1 MADNVTI
8 TAGSG
13 TTVHAD
19 EYTHGT
25 LGSGKTQ
32 LVKLTDG
39 TLDSDTAIGVPDIGA
54 KANAIRVCPADDVTD
69 GTYIGDIKFGEGLP
83 ANSGVDIGDVDVTSI
98 IPGVGATNLGKAE
111 DAAHSSGDVGVAAL
125 TVRQDAAAALGG
137 TDADY
142 QPLITDAN
150 GRLHVLDANSA
161 AIAASLAIVDDWD
174 VVSGSAAATDG
185 PQIMALYDSTKPTA
199 VDDGD
204 AVQIL
209 ADGYG
214 RLLQGVEPE
223 WFNSV
228 YDSSDATAE
237 GETVKAA
244 TASKKIYITS
254 YVISSDIEGWIKL
267 QDEDSNALTGK
278 FWLKAGGGVSWTAGP
293 GCPLVLNVANKALEV
308 IAEAAG
314 DVSVTVTGY
323 LAP

>member
-1 MADNVTI
+1 MADNVAI

-32 LVKLTDG
+32 LVKLVDG
-39 TLDSDTAIGVPDIGA
+39 TLDSDTAITVDVGA
-54 KANAIRVCPADDVTD
+54 KANALRVAPANDITD

-83 ANSGVDIGDVDVTSI
+83 SNDGVDIGDVTVNNAGGLEVVQDTASDLNVTEAS
-98 IPGVGATNLGKAE
+98 
-111 DAAHSSGDVGVAAL
+111 AADAL
-125 TVRQDAAAALGG
+125 TALQ
-137 TDADY
+137 T
-142 QPLITDAN
+142 I
-150 GRLHVLDANSA
+150 
-161 AIAASLAIVDDWD
+161 DDWD
-174 VVSGSAAATDG
+174 STHDSAASADG
-185 PQIMALYDSTKPTA
+185 PQLMAAYDSTKPTA
-199 VDDGD
+199 VGDGD
-204 AVQIL
+204 AVRVL
-209 ADGYG
+209 ADSYG

-228 YDSSDATAE
+228 YDSADATSE

-254 YVISSDIEGWIKL
+254 FIISSDVEGWIKL

-293 GCPLVLNVANKALEV
+293 GAPLVLNVANKALEV

-314 DVSVTVTGY
+314 NVSVTVMGY
-323 LAP
+323 LLPG